1 MSTTIS
7 NVGPT
12 SSSTQVSGTT
22 GTTSKTIGDQFMKM
36 LVAQL
41 QNQDPLNPMDT
52 TAMTAQLTQL
62 SSLQQL
68 ESINKT
74 LESLGS
80 ASGTGSSIA
89 EASSAIGRSAQISL
103 SNSGALSFGDDAVS
117 VHYDF
122 AGKTP
127 FNATLVATDAN
138 GTTLGSW
145 KLDGAHGD
153 VSAGKLPAGTTLR
166 VDSTSSDGKRDES
179 MSGFGMLSQNM
190 AVKSVGLS
198 NGAAFLVDS
207 KGHWA
212 QWSSVVGLS

>member
-1 MSTTIS
+1 MATTTS
-7 NVGPT
+7 NVGST
-12 SSSTQVSGTT
+12 TSSTQVSGTSAT
-22 GTTSKTIGDQFMKM
+22 SSKTVGDQFMKM

-41 QNQDPLNPMDT
+41 QNQDPLNPMDP

-80 ASGTGSSIA
+80 ASSAGSSIA

-103 SNSGALSFGDDAVS
+103 SNSGALAFADDAVS
-117 VHYDF
+117 IHYDF

-127 FNATLVATDAN
+127 FKATLVATDAN
-138 GTTLGSW
+138 GTTVGSW

-153 VSAGKLPAGTTLR
+153 VSAGKLPAGTR
-166 VDSTSSDGKRDES
+166 FRIDSTSADGKRDEA

-190 AVKSVGLS
+190 AVKSVTLS
-198 NGAAFLVDS
+198 NGSAFLVDA

-212 QWSSVVGLS
+212 QWNAVVGLS